1 LGIPWNDIQNRADRW
16 TVPGIG
22 YNDPRPAG
30 RGWDVNDSLKTTELH
45 DLVDRIQAGD
55 REAANALIHRSA
67 ERLENLARKMLRDFP
82 AVRRWEQTG
91 DVLQNALTRLLRT
104 LRDVTPDNVTGYFR
118 LAAQAVRRELLDM
131 VRRYTGPGGG
141 NHESLPDGPP
151 QQYAPAAPAEVRN
164 LERWAAFHEAVERLP
179 DEDRGL
185 IELGYYEGLEK
196 DEMARLLGVDVR
208 TVRRWWN
215 RATRRLAEA
224 LGDDIPT

>member
-1 LGIPWNDIQNRADRW
+1 
-16 TVPGIG
+16 VSE
-22 YNDPRPAG
+22 
-30 RGWDVNDSLKTTELH
+30 SLKTTELH

-55 REAANALIHRSA
+55 RDAADALINRSA
-67 ERLENLARKMLRDFP
+67 ERLEKLARKMLHDFP

-91 DVLQNALTRLLRT
+91 DILNSALTRLLRT
-104 LRDVTPDNVTGYFR
+104 LREVTPDNVAGFFR

-131 VRRYTGPGGG
+131 ARHYTGPW
-141 NHESLPDGPP
+141 NHAAHHESLPDGAPP
-151 QQYAPAAPAEVRN
+151 HPHWSAAPAEVRN

-179 DEDRGL
+179 DDERGL

-196 DEMARLLGVDVR
+196 DEMARLLGVDVK
-208 TVRRWWN
+208 TVRRRWN

>member
-1 LGIPWNDIQNRADRW
+1 
-16 TVPGIG
+16 
-22 YNDPRPAG
+22 
-30 RGWDVNDSLKTTELH
+30 VNDSLKTTELH

-55 REAANALIHRSA
+55 RAAADALIHRSA

-91 DVLQNALTRLLRT
+91 DVLNSALTRLLRT
-104 LRDVTPDNVTGYFR
+104 LREVTPDNVTGYFR

-131 VRRYTGPGGG
+131 VRRYTGPDGFGG
-141 NHESLPDGPP
+141 NYESLPDGPS
-151 QQYAPAAPAEVRN
+151 AAYGPTASAEVRN

-185 IELGYYEGLEK
+185 IELGYYEGLDK

-208 TVRRWWN
+208 TVRRRWN

-224 LGDDIPT
+224 LGDEIPTS